1 MLPPYEGK
9 TVLAIGEDIVHL
21 TGELAKKA
29 SEVIAVELTGSVTNE
44 VKIS

>member
-1 MLPPYEGK
+1 MLPSYEGK
-9 TVLAIGEDIVHL
+9 TVLAIGEGIVHL

-29 SEVIAVELTGSVTNE
+29 GEVLAVEFTGSITNE